1 MESLLLNPEVSKYD
15 GLKKALK
22 LSPDDILSELEKSKL
37 RGRGGAGFPTAK
49 KWSFVKDASERPK
62 FVVVNADESE
72 PGTFK
77 DRVLL
82 MKNFD
87 LVLEG
92 LIIAGYTV
100 GAEKGFIFLR
110 GEFKDVYE
118 HIVDRL
124 KEAYSKGILGKKVLG
139 SDFSFDVKIYRGS
152 GSYMS
157 GEETALLESMEGKPA
172 WARGKPPFPA
182 QKGFLGKPTLVN
194 NVETLANVPLI
205 VMRGGDW
212 YSKIGSPE
220 SPGIKLFA
228 LSGSVNRP
236 GVYEL
241 PMGVTLREL
250 IFEYG
255 KGVKGDTFFCALP
268 GSVSSKFIT
277 DLDVKLDYYHLE
289 QAGSMLG
296 AGAVI
301 VFSSKDN
308 LLDICENI
316 LEFFY
321 NESCGFCVPCRIGT
335 KKALEMFRQM
345 RKGKGDYRSELK
357 RLHKVM
363 MDTCNCGLGQFAL
376 CAVVSALER
385 FDI

>member
-1 MESLLLNPEVSKYD
+1 MESLLLSPKSRNYE
-15 GLKKALK
+15 GLKKALS
-22 LSPDDILSELEKSKL
+22 LSPEQILEELEKSKL
-37 RGRGGAGFPTAK
+37 RGRGGAGFPTAR
-49 KWSFVKDASERPK
+49 KWSFVRSASGSPK

-82 MKNFD
+82 TKNFR

-92 LIIAGYTV
+92 LIIAGYTI
-100 GAEKGFIFLR
+100 GAERGFIFLR
-110 GEFKDVYE
+110 GEFEDVYQ
-118 HIVDRL
+118 HIIEEL
-124 KEAYSKGILGKKVLG
+124 KAAYSEGVLGKRVLD
-139 SDFSFDVKIYRGS
+139 SKFSFDVKIYRGA
-152 GSYMS
+152 GAYMS

-172 WARGKPPFPA
+172 WARGKPPYPA
-182 QKGFLGKPTLVN
+182 QEGFLGKPTLVN

-205 VMRGGDW
+205 VEKGGEW
-212 YSKIGSPE
+212 YASIGSPE

-255 KGVKGDTFFCALP
+255 KGVKGGTFFCALP
-268 GSVSSKFIT
+268 GSVSSRFIT

-296 AGAVI
+296 AGGVI
-301 VFSSKDN
+301 VFSSKD
-308 LLDICENI
+308 DIWEVCENI
-316 LEFFY
+316 LRFFHS
-321 NESCGFCVPCRIGT
+321 ESCGFCAPCRVGT
-335 KKALEMFRQM
+335 KKALDMFRALHF
-345 RKGKGDYRSELK
+345 GNGNYRSDLR
-357 RLHKVM
+357 RLHRVM

-376 CAVVSALER
+376 CAVESAMDK
-385 FDI
+385 FDL

>member
-1 MESLLLNPEVSKYD
+1 MESLLLNPEIAKYE
-15 GLKKALK
+15 GLKKALT
-22 LSPDDILSELEKSKL
+22 LSPEEILEELEKSKL

-49 KWSFVKDASERPK
+49 KWKFVRDALGSPK

-82 MKNFD
+82 LKNFD

-92 LIIAGYTV
+92 IIIAGYTV
-100 GAEKGFIFLR
+100 GANQGFIFLR
-110 GEFKDVYE
+110 GEFGDVYD
-118 HIVDRL
+118 HIVKKL
-124 KEAYSKGILGKKVLG
+124 EEARTQGVLGKSVLG

-182 QKGFLGKPTLVN
+182 QKGFLDKPTLVN

-205 VMRGGDW
+205 VSRGGDW
-212 YSKIGSPE
+212 YAGIGAPE

-228 LSGSVNRP
+228 LSGSVNSP

-241 PMGVTLREL
+241 PMGVSLREL
-250 IFEYG
+250 IFTYG
-255 KGVKGDTFFCALP
+255 KGMKGGTFLCALP
-268 GSVSSKFIT
+268 GSVSSRFIN
-277 DLDVKLDYYHLE
+277 DLDVKLDYFHLE
-289 QAGSMLG
+289 KAGSMLG
-296 AGAVI
+296 AGGVI
-301 VFSSKDN
+301 VFSTKDN
-308 LLDICENI
+308 LWEACENI
-316 LEFFY
+316 LEFFHS
-321 NESCGFCVPCRIGT
+321 ESCGFCAPCRVGT
-335 KKALEMFRQM
+335 KKALQMFRM
-345 RKGKGDYRSELK
+345 MKTNKRDYRSELK

-363 MDTCNCGLGQFAL
+363 MDTCNCGLGQFSL
-376 CAVVSALER
+376 CAVVSALEK
-385 FDI
+385 FGL